1 MLDFFRRGVKSW
13 VAKILLAVLIL
24 SFAVWGIGD
33 IFLGG
38 QTRNVAMV
46 GDVEVPSE
54 RFFREIYRQ
63 QSALSRQRGEIV
75 SADELR
81 EAGIDNRVIAG
92 LARDATFAQELNE
105 LGIAVSDSAVR
116 DNIRS
121 NVDFQNSDGSFSQFI
136 YDSVVTQRG
145 FDTREYEGLTREL
158 LGQQIMLDA
167 VAANVPA
174 APGVAGQIAAYQGE
188 TRRVSTI
195 RLEAEDAAEPGTPDD
210 AALIAFF
217 EANSDDFIEPER
229 RWGRYLHTDIA
240 QLATELAPTP
250 EEVRA
255 EYDENPDTYTVR
267 ASRTIEQIG
276 FDDAASA
283 QDAAERLRAGTV
295 TWEEVAAERNIALDE
310 LPLGTVTQGSGELAD
325 ATEAAVFALTEP
337 GITDPVE
344 GLFGH
349 LLLNVTEVELG
360 GLTPFEE
367 IEQRIADS
375 MARFRAQEE
384 AITRANKIDDV
395 RAGGATLEEV
405 AQQTGLELKSFEGMA
420 PNGLVKEGTQPLIAA
435 DPRFMSELRDAIDG
449 EERDI
454 TQLADG
460 SYVLIMVDRIE
471 ESHLPELATIRD
483 RVAESWQHEQRLVAQ
498 EARAAELL
506 AAGNNLETISATV
519 LSGITQHEAFARDGA
534 PGVFSPELIEAIFS
548 SAEGD
553 TVIGRS
559 RDDAAVF
566 LTAVTAV
573 TPLAEEVMAEQSTAI
588 ADILSDSLSRDHLEY
603 FSRAIEARH
612 GATINTTAINEVFD
626 QLNQARGGY

>member
-46 GDVEVPSE
+46 GDTEVPSE

-75 SADELR
+75 SGSELR
-81 EAGIDNRVIAG
+81 DAGIDDRVIAG
-92 LARDATFAQELNE
+92 LARDATFAQELSD
-105 LGIAVSDSAVR
+105 LGIAVSDRAVSN
-116 DNIRS
+116 NIRS

-136 YDSVVTQRG
+136 YDSILTQRG
-145 FDTREYEGLTREL
+145 FDAREYEGLTREL
-158 LGQQIMLDA
+158 LGQQILLDA
-167 VAANVPA
+167 VAVNIPA
-174 APGVAGQIAAYQGE
+174 TPGVAEQLAAYQGE
-188 TRRVSTI
+188 QRRVSTI
-195 RLEAEDAAEPGTPDD
+195 RLEADDAADPGQPDD
-210 AALIAFF
+210 AALTAFF

-240 QLATELAPTP
+240 RLATELAPTA

-267 ASRTIEQIG
+267 ASRTLEQIG
-276 FDDAASA
+276 FDDQASA
-283 QDAAERLRAGTV
+283 EDAVERLRNGTA
-295 TWEEVAAERNIALDE
+295 TWEEIAAERNVALED
-310 LPLGTVTQGSGELAD
+310 LPLGTVTEGSGELPD
-325 ATEAAVFALTEP
+325 ATEQAVFALSEP
-337 GITDPVE
+337 GFAGPIE
-344 GLFGH
+344 GLFGF

-367 IEQRIADS
+367 IEERIADS

-384 AITRANKIDDV
+384 AVTRANKIDDV

-405 AQQTGLELKSFEGMA
+405 AQQTGLELRSFAGMD
-420 PNGLVKEGTQPLIAA
+420 PSGLVKEGEQPMIAA

-449 EERDI
+449 EELDI
-454 TQLADG
+454 TQLSDG

-471 ESHLPELATIRD
+471 ESHLPDLATIRE
-483 RVAESWQHEQRLVAQ
+483 RVIEAWRHEQRLAAQ

-506 AAGNNLETISATV
+506 SAGNSLETISATV
-519 LSGITQHEAFARDGA
+519 LSGITPHEAFTRDRA
-534 PGVFSPELIEAIFS
+534 PGVFSPALVEAVFS
-548 SAEGD
+548 AAEGD

-559 RDDAAVF
+559 RDGQAVF
-566 LTAVTAV
+566 LTAVNGV
-573 TPLAEEVMAEQSTAI
+573 TPLADDVMTEQVTVF
-588 ADILSDSLSRDHLEY
+588 ADILSDSLSRDQLEY
-603 FSRAIEARH
+603 FSRALEARH
-612 GATINTTAINEVFD
+612 DATINTTAINEVFD
-626 QLNQARGGY
+626 QLDQARGGY